1 MNDRMNKELNKI
13 NEMKVVK
20 NIEEKQTEVED
31 LLSIKLLF
39 FFGVTFD
46 RDLKVIILGDTSVGK
61 TSLIQRY
68 LNGVFTGDTISVSVL

>member
-31 LLSIKLLF
+31 LHP
-39 FFGVTFD
+39 
-46 RDLKVIILGDTSVGK
+46 
-61 TSLIQRY
+61 
-68 LNGVFTGDTISVSVL
+68 

>member
-20 NIEEKQTEVED
+20 NIEEKQTEVVD

-39 FFGVTFD
+39 F
-46 RDLKVIILGDTSVGK
+46 L
-61 TSLIQRY
+61 
-68 LNGVFTGDTISVSVL
+68 VLLLTEI

>member
-20 NIEEKQTEVED
+20 NIIEEKQTEVED

-39 FFGVTFD
+39 FWCYF
-46 RDLKVIILGDTSVGK
+46 
-61 TSLIQRY
+61 
-68 LNGVFTGDTISVSVL
+68 

>member
-39 FFGVTFD
+39 FLVLLLTEIWKWSF
-46 RDLKVIILGDTSVGK
+46 LVILVLEKPHWSKDILMESLQEILSV
-61 TSLIQRY
+61 
-68 LNGVFTGDTISVSVL
+68 

>member
-31 LLSIKLLF
+31 LLSIKLL

>member
-31 LLSIKLLF
+31 LLSIKLH

>member
-20 NIEEKQTEVED
+20 NIEEKKTEVED

-39 FFGVTFD
+39 FWCYFW
-46 RDLKVIILGDTSVGK
+46 
-61 TSLIQRY
+61 QR
-68 LNGVFTGDTISVSVL
+68 FESDHSW

>member
-39 FFGVTFD
+39 F
-46 RDLKVIILGDTSVGK
+46 L
-61 TSLIQRY
+61 
-68 LNGVFTGDTISVSVL
+68 VLLLTEI

>member
-20 NIEEKQTEVED
+20 NIEEKQTEVVD

-39 FFGVTFD
+39 FWCYF
-46 RDLKVIILGDTSVGK
+46 
-61 TSLIQRY
+61 
-68 LNGVFTGDTISVSVL
+68 

>member
-31 LLSIKLLF
+31 LLP
-39 FFGVTFD
+39 
-46 RDLKVIILGDTSVGK
+46 
-61 TSLIQRY
+61 
-68 LNGVFTGDTISVSVL
+68 

>member
-39 FFGVTFD
+39 FGVTFG

>member
-20 NIEEKQTEVED
+20 NIIEEKQTEVED

-39 FFGVTFD
+39 F
-46 RDLKVIILGDTSVGK
+46 L
-61 TSLIQRY
+61 
-68 LNGVFTGDTISVSVL
+68 VLLLTEI